1 MLPFLRGG
9 HTSHALPLCNGV
21 PLQLHVAVSTVGCTL
36 FTLYAEEGTAIN
48 WTGGSSEVQPTGAEL
63 QVQLFLTDSSAR
75 SLQLCISFL
84 LT

>member
-1 MLPFLRGG
+1 M
-9 HTSHALPLCNGV
+9 
-21 PLQLHVAVSTVGCTL
+21 GCTL

-75 SLQLCISFL
+75 SLQLYQLPVNLTQAGVISVERKPPSDWSAQL
-84 LT
+84 GEATS